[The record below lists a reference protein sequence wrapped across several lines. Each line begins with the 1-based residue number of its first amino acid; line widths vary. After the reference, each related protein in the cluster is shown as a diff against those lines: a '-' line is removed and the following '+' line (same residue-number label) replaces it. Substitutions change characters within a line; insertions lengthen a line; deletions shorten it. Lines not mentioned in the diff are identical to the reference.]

1 MNPKVSVI
9 TPVYNLQDIVLET
22 VHSVLRQTFTDLE
35 LIVADD
41 GSTDRSA
48 ELIAAIDD
56 PRLKLVRGTHS
67 GLPAVG
73 RNRAFQHARGEFIAI
88 ADADDIW
95 LPDKL
100 ARQIEFL
107 EKHPSVGIVH
117 TGYHHLIDGQ
127 VVELP
132 VRQHEPQLMLAAEA
146 LPRMIVN
153 NFVCTPTTVIRRSA
167 IERAGFLCDSDPLL
181 CGPEDFDLWLR
192 LCERGVEFG
201 YIHEPLVLYR
211 IRGTSVSRNLTRNW
225 RGNLRAFEKARQRA
239 PELYEK
245 HEKLVRHRLAS
256 IYRNLGRMK
265 LIEGEPGGLG
275 DAWHAVTLAPM
286 SLKAWG
292 WTLLGLGGSRFVRSI
307 MTLRGESASTVSQQP
322 V

>member
-1 MNPKVSVI
+1 
-9 TPVYNLQDIVLET
+9 LET
-22 VHSVLRQTFTDLE
+22 IHSVLRQTFTDLE

-41 GSTDRSA
+41 GSTDRTA
-48 ELIAAIDD
+48 ELIEAVGD
-56 PRLKLVRGTHS
+56 PRIKLIRGTHS

-73 RNRAFQHARGEFIAI
+73 RNRAFEHARGEFIAI
-88 ADADDIW
+88 ADADDVW

-107 EKHPSVGIVH
+107 EQHPSVGMVH
-117 TGYHHLIDGQ
+117 TGYHHLIEGKI
-127 VVELP
+127 VELP
-132 VRQHEPQLMLAAEA
+132 VRQHEPQVTLASEA
-146 LPRMIVN
+146 LPRMIVS
-153 NFVCTPTTVIRRSA
+153 NFVCTPTTVFRRSA
-167 IERAGFLCDSDPLL
+167 IEQGSSLFDSDPLL

-225 RGNLRAFEKARQRA
+225 RGNLRAFEKAKLRS
-239 PELYEK
+239 PELYAK

-265 LIEGEPGGLG
+265 LIEGQPGGLG
-275 DAWHAVTLAPM
+275 DAWHAVTLAPT
-286 SLKAWG
+286 SLRAWG
-292 WTLLGLGGSRFVRSI
+292 WTVLGLGGPRLVRSI
-307 MTLRGESASTVSQQP
+307 MAMRGESASTVSP
-322 V
+322 